1 MRGDE
6 VLFWLTCRMLLST
19 VAVWGSSPNSSAH
32 TTGKKPLCPLRFPT
46 MAFLSVLYTAS
57 EGDVLT
63 AARPAELRSRRLT
76 LGLNELGLSLLSLLL
91 SFSLAVTL
99 AGALEEARQ

>member
-1 MRGDE
+1 
-6 VLFWLTCRMLLST
+6 ML
-19 VAVWGSSPNSSAH
+19 
-32 TTGKKPLCPLRFPT
+32 
-46 MAFLSVLYTAS
+46 
-57 EGDVLT
+57 
-63 AARPAELRSRRLT
+63 AAAWPAELRSRHLT

>member
-1 MRGDE
+1 
-6 VLFWLTCRMLLST
+6 MLAAVRST
-19 VAVWGSSPNSSAH
+19 
-32 TTGKKPLCPLRFPT
+32 
-46 MAFLSVLYTAS
+46 
-57 EGDVLT
+57 
-63 AARPAELRSRRLT
+63 ELHSGHLT